1 MVVIYMPDQSAPH
14 SELTTSPNL
23 AAAARLI
30 GEPPFDTWSLRMRVN
45 PAGLQTFD

>member
-1 MVVIYMPDQSAPH
+1 
-14 SELTTSPNL
+14 LTTSPNL